1 MEQPRVRV
9 LELFFLLV
17 LVALTMAFYRILQP
31 FILDA
36 VVAAVLA
43 TVFHGMYG
51 RIRLRLGDRR
61 LLAGFLSL
69 AIVVVTVALPVAI
82 IGAIVYGE
90 TVSAVESLLRG
101 WPAIARFLSESTP
114 EELGRRFPFLQP
126 YLEGISAEQIAASVR
141 QGATVVSDAVLRFS
155 RRSLVL
161 VGSTLGHAAVV
172 FLLLFFLF
180 VDGDRL
186 VRRVYEFLP
195 MRKSEIDQIAKESL
209 GTTAATLKSTIIIGL
224 MEGALGVVLFAAF
237 GIPSPFLW
245 GVVITVLSMIPLIG
259 TNLIIVP
266 AGIVL
271 MLQGRPW
278 AGFAVALLGLVGV
291 AVTQNVVKPKLL
303 GESTGLHPA
312 LILLATIGGIAWM
325 GLIGFLLG
333 PVLVSLFIVIWKQFA
348 TRYEAELSTKHES

>member
-1 MEQPRVRV
+1 M

-36 VVAAVLA
+36 VVATVLA
-43 TVFHGMYG
+43 TVFHGTYR
-51 RIRLRLGDRR
+51 RIRHRLGDRR
-61 LLAGFLSL
+61 LLAGFLSVG
-69 AIVVVTVALPVAI
+69 IVLVTVALPVAV
-82 IGAIVYGE
+82 IGTIVYGE
-90 TVSAVESLLRG
+90 TVSAVETLIRR
-101 WPAIARFLSESTP
+101 WPEIARFLSESTP
-114 EELGRRFPFLQP
+114 EELGRRLPFLAP
-126 YLEGISAEQIAASVR
+126 YLEGISSEQIAASVR
-141 QGATVVSDAVLRFS
+141 QSATMVSDAVLRFS
-155 RRSLVL
+155 GRSLTL
-161 VGSTLGHAAVV
+161 VATTLGHTAVV

-209 GTTAATLKSTIIIGL
+209 GTTSATLKSTIIIGL
-224 MEGALGVVLFAAF
+224 MEGALGVALFAAF

-271 MLQGRPW
+271 MLQGRLW
-278 AGFAVALLGLVGV
+278 GGVTMALLGLVGV
-291 AVTQNVVKPKLL
+291 AVTQNVIKPKLL

-312 LILLATIGGIAWM
+312 LVLLATIGGIAWM
-325 GLIGFLLG
+325 GIIGFLLG
-333 PVLVSLFIVIWKQFA
+333 PVLVSLFIVIWRQFA

>member
-17 LVALTMAFYRILQP
+17 LIALTMAFYRILQP

-43 TVFHGMYG
+43 TVFHGTYR
-51 RIRLRLGDRR
+51 RIRHRIGDRR
-61 LLAGFLSL
+61 LLAGFLAL
-69 AIVVVTVALPVAI
+69 AIVIVTVALPVAI
-82 IGAIVYGE
+82 IGTIVYGE
-90 TVSAVESLLRG
+90 VVAAVETLIRE
-101 WPAIARFLSESTP
+101 WPRIARFLSESAT
-114 EELGRRFPFLQP
+114 EELGRRLPFLEP
-126 YLEGISAEQIAASVR
+126 YLEEISSEQIAASVR
-141 QGATVVSDAVLRFS
+141 RSATVVSNAVLRFS

-186 VRRVYEFLP
+186 VRKVYELLP
-195 MRKSEIDQIAKESL
+195 MRKSEIDQIAMESL
-209 GTTAATLKSTIIIGL
+209 GTTSATLKSTIIIGL

-237 GIPSPFLW
+237 GISSPFLW

-266 AGIVL
+266 AGIIL
-271 MLQGRPW
+271 MLQGRLW
-278 AGFAVALLGLVGV
+278 AGVAVALLGLLGV
-291 AVTQNVVKPKLL
+291 AVTQNVIKPKLL

-312 LILLATIGGIAWM
+312 LILLATIGGIAWL
-325 GLIGFLLG
+325 GVIGFLLG

-348 TRYEAELSTKHES
+348 IRYEAELATKHEG